1 MHLGATSCFVT
12 DNTELILAREAMDLI
27 CKKIAKVIANLSAF
41 ALRWKSE
48 PTLAYTHLQAAQLIT
63 VGKRASQW
71 ILDLMLDLHAIEHV
85 RQELKFRGAQ
95 GTTGTQAS
103 FVSIFEGN
111 TSKCD
116 QLNEL
121 LCQKFRFPSCYDV
134 STQTYTRKV
143 DLIIANAVAGLG
155 STAQKITGDIRHL
168 MHWKEIEEPFES
180 SQIGSSAMPYKRN
193 PVISAFPCYGCSR

>member
-1 MHLGATSCFVT
+1 
-12 DNTELILAREAMDLI
+12 
-27 CKKIAKVIANLSAF
+27 
-41 ALRWKSE
+41 
-48 PTLAYTHLQAAQLIT
+48 
-63 VGKRASQW
+63 
-71 ILDLMLDLHAIEHV
+71 MLDLHAIEQV
-85 RQELKFRGAQ
+85 RQQLKFRGAQ

-121 LCQKFRFPSCYDV
+121 LCQKFEFPSCYDV

-193 PVISAFPCYGCSR
+193 PVSSAFPCYGCSR